1 MFLTPLEVFY
11 SFADADEPLRNKL
24 EEHLSLLH
32 HEGFITIWHKH
43 QISAGMDWTEATELH
58 LNTASVILLL
68 ISPSFLA
75 SDYCY
80 RIEMQRALQ
89 RHNNHEACIIPILL
103 RPVDWQNT
111 PLGKLKA
118 LPSNGKPITQWR
130 NRDRALTNVAIGVR
144 QAIENLT
151 LRSQSASPD
160 VFSGIWN
167 VPYARNLCFTG
178 RESVLEQLHYKL
190 TKGGTN
196 DATSTSIAALTQ
208 PQAINGLGGIGKTQ
222 IAIEYAYRHRN
233 LYPFTFWVNGT
244 TEETLISSFVSIA
257 NFLPSFPEK
266 DASDPKKVVGSVKR
280 WLEQSDDRWL
290 LILDN
295 ADDILL
301 VRDFL
306 PKNGKG
312 NIVLTTRAYAVGSIA
327 ESIEVE
333 KMGWLEGTHLLL
345 RRANRF
351 EGSSD
356 EDVNEAGNIV
366 IALDYLPLALDQAG
380 AYIEETGC
388 SLSHYLLLY
397 QSHSKELLAR
407 RGIQSSDY
415 PHAVATT
422 WSLSFQK
429 VEQANPAAAE
439 LLRLCAFLAPDAIP
453 EEIIN
458 RGASALPPTLRR
470 IAKEPI
476 RLNDAIAALLSYSLI
491 RRNPNHTLT
500 VHRLVQAVLKHEMS
514 KNSRRRWVERTIR
527 AVRLVFPTVDY
538 DNWSVCLLYLPHAQ
552 SCSMLIEEW
561 HIATPDAA
569 QLLKEA
575 GEYLR
580 QATQF
585 ELAESLLLRAL
596 TIYEQISSPND
607 PYTADIL
614 DRVATLYYDLGLYE
628 KAEPLFL
635 RALTIREQ
643 MLGPMH
649 HDTATTVDNLALLYQ
664 YQGFYEK
671 AEPLFLRGLM
681 IREQVLG
688 PDHLD
693 TASSLNDLAQLYY
706 EQGFYEKAEPLYQ
719 RGLAIRE
726 QILGPDHP
734 DTASSLNDL
743 ALVYSDQGF
752 YEKAEPLFLRG
763 LTISERVFGP
773 DHPETATSLCN
784 LALLYKDQGLYE
796 KAEPLFLRDLSI
808 SERVLGPNHRDT
820 ATSLYSLALL
830 YKDQGLY
837 EKAEP
842 LFLRALAIRENVL
855 GSDHLDTA
863 DALKDLASLYCD
875 LLLYEKAEPL
885 FLRSLSIHEQ
895 LLGSDHPWTITIY
908 DNLAALYHNQGLHEK
923 AKLFIKKRNKKHNK
937 NGPRHPPA

>member
-1 MFLTPLEVFY
+1 MNVFLTPLEVFY

-453 EEIIN
+453 EEIITE
-458 RGASALPPTLRR
+458 GARDLGPMLQPVAADPVELDVAIEELR
-470 IAKEPI
+470 K
-476 RLNDAIAALLSYSLI
+476 YSLV
-491 RRNPNHTLT
+491 RRDPETQTLT
-500 VHRLVQAVLKHEMS
+500 VHRLVQAVLKDEM
-514 KNSRRRWVERTIR
+514 NEETQRQWAER
-527 AVRLVFPTVDY
+527 AVRAVNSAFPRVKYET
-538 DNWSVCLLYLPHAQ
+538 WPKCERLLPHARV
-552 SCSMLIEEW
+552 CAELIEQWEM
-561 HIATPDAA
+561 TFPQAA
-569 QLLKEA
+569 RLLNQT
-575 GEYLR
+575 GWYLR
-580 QATQF
+580 ERLQY
-585 ELAESLLLRAL
+585 AEAVPLL
-596 TIYEQISSPND
+596 QKS
-607 PYTADIL
+607 
-614 DRVATLYYDLGLYE
+614 
-628 KAEPLFL
+628 
-635 RALTIREQ
+635 
-643 MLGPMH
+643 
-649 HDTATTVDNLALLYQ
+649 LALP
-664 YQGFYEK
+664 EH
-671 AEPLFLRGLM
+671 P
-681 IREQVLG
+681 
-688 PDHLD
+688 HL
-693 TASSLNDLAQLYY
+693 ASSLANLGVLYRAQGKYA
-706 EQGFYEKAEPLYQ
+706 QAEPLYQ
-719 RGLAIRE
+719 RVLAI
-726 QILGPDHP
+726 
-734 DTASSLNDL
+734 
-743 ALVYSDQGF
+743 
-752 YEKAEPLFLRG
+752 
-763 LTISERVFGP
+763 
-773 DHPETATSLCN
+773 
-784 LALLYKDQGLYE
+784 
-796 KAEPLFLRDLSI
+796 
-808 SERVLGPNHRDT
+808 
-820 ATSLYSLALL
+820 
-830 YKDQGLY
+830 
-837 EKAEP
+837 
-842 LFLRALAIRENVL
+842 
-855 GSDHLDTA
+855 
-863 DALKDLASLYCD
+863 
-875 LLLYEKAEPL
+875 
-885 FLRSLSIHEQ
+885 
-895 LLGSDHPWTITIY
+895 
-908 DNLAALYHNQGLHEK
+908 
-923 AKLFIKKRNKKHNK
+923 
-937 NGPRHPPA
+937 